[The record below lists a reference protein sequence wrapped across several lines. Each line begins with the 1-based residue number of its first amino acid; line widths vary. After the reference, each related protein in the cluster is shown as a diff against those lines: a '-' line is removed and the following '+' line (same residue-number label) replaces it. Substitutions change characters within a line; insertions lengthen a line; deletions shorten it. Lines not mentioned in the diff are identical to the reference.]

1 MAVRPGDL
9 LRLAGIGSGETVLS
23 GNARS
28 FRGWSRFSRSRLSRI
43 GIVLA
48 VLLVVVPS
56 VLVFPLR
63 WFNPPTTSFILQYSI
78 SSGFPQRDWT
88 TWDEMSP
95 HLALAVVAAEDQ
107 KFFDH
112 YGCDLESIRDAVREA
127 QDTGRL
133 RGASTISQQVAKNL
147 FLWSGRSFIRK
158 TLEAYTTIF
167 IEFWW
172 TKRRILEVYLNVA
185 EFGDGVYGVGAAS
198 TYYFDKLPANI
209 DVRQAALLASVLPN
223 PKTLRADAPSRYVRE
238 RQEWVIRQMNQL
250 GGVGM
255 LLGEVRP

>member
-1 MAVRPGDL
+1 M
-9 LRLAGIGSGETVLS
+9 LS

-28 FRGWSRFSRSRLSRI
+28 FRGWSSFSRSRLFRI

-48 VLLVVVPS
+48 VLLFVVPS
-56 VLVFPLR
+56 VLVLPLR

-78 SSGFPQRDWT
+78 SSGLPRQDWT

-112 YGCDLESIRDAVREA
+112 YGFDLESIRDAVMEA

-209 DVRQAALLASVLPN
+209 DVAQAALLASVLPN
-223 PKTLRADAPSRYVRE
+223 PKTLRADAPSRYE

>member
-1 MAVRPGDL
+1 M
-9 LRLAGIGSGETVLS
+9 
-23 GNARS
+23 
-28 FRGWSRFSRSRLSRI
+28 
-43 GIVLA
+43 
-48 VLLVVVPS
+48 
-56 VLVFPLR
+56 
-63 WFNPPTTSFILQYSI
+63 
-78 SSGFPQRDWT
+78 
-88 TWDEMSP
+88 
-95 HLALAVVAAEDQ
+95 
-107 KFFDH
+107 
-112 YGCDLESIRDAVREA
+112 
-127 QDTGRL
+127 
-133 RGASTISQQVAKNL
+133 
-147 FLWSGRSFIRK
+147 WSGRSFIRK

-209 DVRQAALLASVLPN
+209 DVAQAALLASVLPN

-238 RQEWVIRQMNQL
+238 RQKWVIRQMNQL